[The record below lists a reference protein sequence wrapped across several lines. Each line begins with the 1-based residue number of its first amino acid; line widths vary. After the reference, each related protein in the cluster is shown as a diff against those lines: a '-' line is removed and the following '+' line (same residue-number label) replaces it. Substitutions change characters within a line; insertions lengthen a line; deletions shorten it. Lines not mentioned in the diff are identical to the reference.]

1 MDREGNCEFLH
12 SFRNQH
18 KVRYLHFLLR
28 FGVALDVDVVNL
40 LILQDEGE
48 GAAESLGAA
57 TDLRIKLVRLKID
70 ANNTKTHLTAKKYRY
85 IMNKYVYMTY
95 LFTYL
100 FIYLINHY
108 NLLHGRS
115 RSTTKDYPSY

>member
-1 MDREGNCEFLH
+1 MDREGYCEFLH

-48 GAAESLGAA
+48 GAAESLGPA
-57 TDLRIKLVRLKID
+57 TDLRIQLVRLKID
-70 ANNTKTHLTAKKYRY
+70 ANKTQ
-85 IMNKYVYMTY
+85 NKIT
-95 LFTYL
+95 
-100 FIYLINHY
+100 
-108 NLLHGRS
+108 
-115 RSTTKDYPSY
+115 

>member
-1 MDREGNCEFLH
+1 MVTCLYSRTEDLGHRSMDREGYCEFLH

-48 GAAESLGAA
+48 GAAESLGPA
-57 TDLRIKLVRLKID
+57 TDLRIQLVRLKID
-70 ANNTKTHLTAKKYRY
+70 ANKTQ
-85 IMNKYVYMTY
+85 NKIT
-95 LFTYL
+95 
-100 FIYLINHY
+100 
-108 NLLHGRS
+108 
-115 RSTTKDYPSY
+115 